1 MQSCRD
7 VAYLIASDGLEHAG
21 WPTRLLVHLHLLY
34 CRRCRRYAA
43 DLDTIGHVSR
53 DTWKITS
60 VDPRTVQRLE
70 GVIIDQASGKSGDR
84 PPETSGDASLPSD
97 A

>member
-21 WPTRLLVHLHLLY
+21 WPTRLLTRLHLLY

-60 VDPRTVQRLE
+60 VDPQAVQRLE
-70 GVIIDQASGKSGDR
+70 GAIMNQASGKSGDR
-84 PPETSGDASLPSD
+84 PPETSADA
-97 A
+97 

>member
-60 VDPRTVQRLE
+60 VDPQTVQRLE
-70 GVIIDQASGKSGDR
+70 GVIIDQASGKSGDH
-84 PPETSGDASLPSD
+84 PPDTSGNSSLPSD
-97 A
+97 T

>member
-21 WPTRLLVHLHLLY
+21 WPTRLLTRLHLLY

-53 DTWKITS
+53 DMWKITS
-60 VDPRTVQRLE
+60 VDPQAVQRLE
-70 GVIIDQASGKSGDR
+70 GAIMNQASGKSGDR
-84 PPETSGDASLPSD
+84 PPETSADA
-97 A
+97 

>member
-7 VAYLIASDGLEHAG
+7 VAYLIASDGLERAG
-21 WPTRLLVHLHLLY
+21 WLRRLLVRLHLLY

-53 DTWKITS
+53 DAWKNTS
-60 VDPRTVQRLE
+60 VDPQTVQRLE
-70 GVIIDQASGKSGDR
+70 GVIMGQAPGKSGDR
-84 PPETSGDASLPSD
+84 PPETSGDASLPFD
-97 A
+97 R

>member
-1 MQSCRD
+1 MLSCRD
-7 VAYLIASDGLEHAG
+7 VAYLIASDGLERAG
-21 WPTRLLVHLHLLY
+21 WLRRFLVRLHLLY

-60 VDPRTVQRLE
+60 VDPQTVQRLE
-70 GVIIDQASGKSGDR
+70 SAIMDQAFGKSGDR
-84 PPETSGDASLPSD
+84 PPEISGDRAEPSD

>member
-21 WPTRLLVHLHLLY
+21 WPTRLLTRLHLLY

-43 DLDTIGHVSR
+43 DLDTIGHESR

-60 VDPRTVQRLE
+60 VDPQAVQRLE
-70 GVIIDQASGKSGDR
+70 GAIMNQASGKSGDR
-84 PPETSGDASLPSD
+84 PPETSADA
-97 A
+97 

>member
-7 VAYLIASDGLEHAG
+7 VAYLIASDGLERAG
-21 WPTRLLVHLHLLY
+21 WLTRLLVRLHLLY

-43 DLDTIGHVSR
+43 DLDTIGRVSR
-53 DTWKITS
+53 ETWNIAS
-60 VDPRTVQRLE
+60 VDPQTVQRLE
-70 GVIIDQASGKSGDR
+70 SAIMDRAFGNSGDR
-84 PPETSGDASLPSD
+84 PPETSGDRAEPSD